1 MLKINNL
8 KFLYPNGRGICD
20 VNFDLQVGEHLAIIG
35 ESGCGKST
43 LIKAIYGLFD
53 LDEGQVLWNEDKI
66 LGPAFNLIPGKDDFK
81 YLSQE
86 FDLMPFT
93 SVENNVQK
101 YLSRMHPE
109 ANQDRTDELLE
120 VLELT
125 SVKNTKVKNL
135 SGGQKQRVAI
145 GQALA
150 KIPEVLLLDEPF
162 SHIDQ
167 FKKNKLRRRLF
178 QYLKSQ
184 NITCIFATHDKNDV
198 LPFSDQTLVMQNGKI
213 LDFRP
218 TPKVFEIPK
227 NHYSASL
234 FGDVNILSTSEFGF
248 QSEKAEVL
256 VYPEEIFITKN
267 SEFTGNVDKAFY
279 HGSHFLIQIKTEKT
293 SIFLKHQNEI
303 QNNTQVNFDFNYDK
317 ISKRF

>member
-1 MLKINNL
+1 MLKVKNL
-8 KFLYPNGRGICD
+8 NFLYPNGRGICD

-53 LDEGQVLWNEDKI
+53 LDEGEVLWNEDRI
-66 LGPAFNLIPGKDDFK
+66 LGPAFNLIPGKESFK

-109 ANQDRTDELLE
+109 ANQVRTDELLE

-125 SVKNTKVKNL
+125 SVKHTKVKNL

-150 KIPEVLLLDEPF
+150 KVPEVLLLDEPF

-167 FKKNKLRRRLF
+167 FKKNRLRRRLF
-178 QYLKSQ
+178 QYLKSK

-198 LPFSDQTLVMQNGKI
+198 LPFSDFTLVMQNGKI

-218 TPKVFEIPK
+218 TKAVFEMPK

-234 FGDVNILSTSEFGF
+234 FGDVNVLSVSEFGF
-248 QSEKAEVL
+248 KSAKAEVL
-256 VYPEEIFITKN
+256 VYPEEIFITTN
-267 SEFTGNVDKAFY
+267 SEFTGNVEKVY
-279 HGSHFLIQIKTEKT
+279 YYGSHFLIQITTQESDFFLRHHEK
-293 SIFLKHQNEI
+293 IQKHEK
-303 QNNTQVNFDFNYDK
+303 VNFDFEYQK
-317 ISKRF
+317 ISKRI